1 MTHPVTPK
9 SQHTV
14 TANDGKVHAIRLSAP
29 ADWSGNWPTDRTGD
43 ILVTEYPGTQDGS
56 VFIYW
61 LGDLTFESPKVME
74 WIQTH
79 VTDHDVVGVHVVF
92 GFPAHAHSSLK
103 GDLASLKVRAA
114 ARKYGSLLA
123 DVPVACDA
131 KREAIA
137 MADAFLNNVLLPT
150 YTELV
155 EALRWRP
162 ISTAPKDRY
171 ILGRDPGMKRPFVMI
186 WNVREQAFIASPGL
200 DDEEPTEWM
209 DLPEV

>member
-1 MTHPVTPK
+1 MTHPVPPV

-14 TANDGKVHAIRLSAP
+14 AASDGRAHAIRLSAP
-29 ADWSGNWPTDRTGD
+29 ADWSGNWPTDRAGD

-56 VFIYW
+56 FFIYW

-74 WIQTH
+74 WIQAH
-79 VTDHDVVGVHVVF
+79 VADHDVVGVYVVF
-92 GFPAHAHSSLK
+92 GFPEHAHSSLK

-114 ARKYGSLLA
+114 ARKYGSLIVDIQNA
-123 DVPVACDA
+123 SGE

-137 MADAFLNNVLLPT
+137 MADAYLNNVLLPT
-150 YTELV
+150 YTELA

-162 ISTAPKDRY
+162 IATAPKDRY
-171 ILGRDPGMKRPFVMI
+171 ILGRDPGLKRPFVMI

-200 DDEEPTEWM
+200 DDEQPTEWM